1 MTEFPYAYST
11 GKLSV
16 EVWLQCASD
25 VWLVDERNFQRF
37 RSGQEF
43 RYHGGRCTYTPVRI
57 TVLGCGRWY
66 LVVRGNG
73 KYQYRFLLMPGYK
86 KKEQRKD
93 RTRGAVKG
101 CSLSPVH
108 ICCIT

>member
-11 GKLSV
+11 GKLS
-16 EVWLQCASD
+16 
-25 VWLVDERNFQRF
+25 VDERNFQRF

-73 KYQYRFLLMPGYK
+73 KYQYRF
-86 KKEQRKD
+86 
-93 RTRGAVKG
+93 
-101 CSLSPVH
+101 C
-108 ICCIT
+108 

>member
-1 MTEFPYAYST
+1 MGITDMTEFPYAYST

-73 KYQYRFLLMPGYK
+73 KYQYRF
-86 KKEQRKD
+86 
-93 RTRGAVKG
+93 
-101 CSLSPVH
+101 C
-108 ICCIT
+108 

>member
-57 TVLGCGRWY
+57 TVLVSDCKRERE
-66 LVVRGNG
+66 VSVPV
-73 KYQYRFLLMPGYK
+73 LLMPVYK

>member
-43 RYHGGRCTYTPVRI
+43 RYHGGRCTYTPVDHGAGLWE
-57 TVLGCGRWY
+57 VVSGCKRERE
-66 LVVRGNG
+66 VSVPV
-73 KYQYRFLLMPGYK
+73 LLMPGYK